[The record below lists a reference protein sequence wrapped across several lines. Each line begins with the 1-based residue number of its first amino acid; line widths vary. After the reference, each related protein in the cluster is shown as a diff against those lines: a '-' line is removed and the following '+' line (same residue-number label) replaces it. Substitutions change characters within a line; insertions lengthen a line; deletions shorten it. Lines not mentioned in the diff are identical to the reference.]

1 MNSFNSL
8 QTAISHLELQGFH
21 SSLAD
26 YLHGYMTSTLASIVI
41 IVCFGVLMVI
51 SVIALTGADTT
62 AFFTANRQSLQYLVA
77 FGMTGFSLSAVTSI
91 PVPGNVGKIGFG
103 RFLVVYL
110 SAFRKPGN
118 LYFFSDAFIV
128 NLSVKYAL

>member
-41 IVCFGVLMVI
+41 IVCFGVLMVT
-51 SVIALTGADTT
+51 SVTALTGAHTT

-77 FGMTGFSLSAVTSI
+77 FGMTGFPLVGSDVYSCSGKCWKNWIWTLPGCLSFSLSEAGE
-91 PVPGNVGKIGFG
+91 PLF
-103 RFLVVYL
+103 F
-110 SAFRKPGN
+110 FRCIYCKS
-118 LYFFSDAFIV
+118 FR
-128 NLSVKYAL
+128 